1 MHIQLSGKILVL
13 MVFAGHHP
21 DPDLQDLTS
30 AVAQILNILF
40 NLFNV
45 GVKLHALQFQ
55 FCILYLRPNTMM
67 I

>member
-1 MHIQLSGKILVL
+1 MSDKILVF

-21 DPDLQDLTS
+21 DPDVQDLTS

-40 NLFNV
+40 NLFTT

-55 FCILYLRPNTMM
+55 FHIL
-67 I
+67 